1 LRTTAPPIAPFMTT
15 VREYVRY
22 ANSIEVR
29 QPNEEEILRE
39 ILASFGRLQRYTF
52 EKHRHGI
59 RGAHA
64 KSHGVL
70 KGELTVYDGLPEPL
84 AQGVFRSPRTFPA
97 IVRLSTTAGDILPDG
112 VASFRGMAVKIV
124 GVEGPKLLP
133 ELADAVTQDFLFV
146 NHPAFPTGDAAS
158 FLKALRRIVKMAHLP
173 APMQKLLTTLSRA
186 GRTVLGKVGI
196 DVAGVIGQAMP
207 ETHIL
212 GETYFTGAAMR
223 YGDYVAQLS
232 VVPVSTSLQPLRG
245 KTIDTGNDAALR
257 DAVVEF
263 FRHQSAEY
271 EIRVQLCTNLERMP
285 VEDASVRWPEEESPY
300 QPIARLT
307 LPAQDA
313 DSAAR
318 RVYADDVLS
327 FSPWHGLAEHRPLGS
342 IMRVRREAYEAS
354 SRARHARNAQPRA
367 EPGSIAELP
376 D

>member
-1 LRTTAPPIAPFMTT
+1 MTAPLIAPRMTTART
-15 VREYVRY
+15 YVRY
-22 ANSIEVR
+22 DSSIEVR
-29 QPNEEEILRE
+29 QPDEAETLRE

-84 AQGVFRSPRTFPA
+84 AQGVFRWPRSLPV
-97 IVRLSTTAGDILPDG
+97 IVRFSTTAGDILPDG
-112 VASFRGMAVKIV
+112 VASFRGMAVKII
-124 GVEGPKLLP
+124 GVEGEKLLP
-133 ELADAVTQDFLFV
+133 QLANAVTQDFLFV

-158 FLKALRRIVKMAHLP
+158 FLKALRRIVRMAYVP
-173 APMQKLLTTLSRA
+173 APVQKLLTTLSRA
-186 GRTVLGKVGI
+186 GRKVLGKVGI

-212 GETYFTGAAMR
+212 GETYFSGAALR
-223 YGDYVAQLS
+223 YGDYIARLS
-232 VVPVSTSLQPLRG
+232 AVPMSANLQPLRG
-245 KTIDTGNDAALR
+245 KTIDTGNDSALR
-257 DAVVEF
+257 DAVVGF
-263 FRHQSAEY
+263 FRDQSAEY
-271 EIRVQLCTNLERMP
+271 EIRAQLCTALERMP
-285 VEDASVRWPEEESPY
+285 VEDASVRWPEQESAY
-300 QPIARLT
+300 QPVARLM

-313 DSAAR
+313 YSAAR

-367 EPGSIAELP
+367 EPRSIAELP